1 MAKSKL
7 SPSLED
13 YLETIYLIDKELDT
27 VRTKEIA
34 NRLSVSLPS
43 VTEAIQKLSKN
54 NFLRHRK
61 YGKVILTAKG
71 KKMAKGIYHK
81 HKVLLNFFNTVLTVN
96 KETAEKD
103 ACKIEHELSQVTLN
117 KLTKFLEKI

>member
-1 MAKSKL
+1 MVKKKL

-13 YLETIYLIDKELDT
+13 YLETVYIIKEESNI

-34 NRLSVSLPS
+34 KRLNVSLPS

-54 NFLRHRK
+54 NFLQHKK
-61 YGKVILTAKG
+61 YGEVILTSKGRKTAKDV
-71 KKMAKGIYHK
+71 YNK
-81 HKVLLNFFNTVLTVN
+81 HKFLFNFFKNVLKVN
-96 KETAEKD
+96 KRTAEKD
-103 ACKIEHELSQVTLN
+103 ACEIEHTLSQVTLS